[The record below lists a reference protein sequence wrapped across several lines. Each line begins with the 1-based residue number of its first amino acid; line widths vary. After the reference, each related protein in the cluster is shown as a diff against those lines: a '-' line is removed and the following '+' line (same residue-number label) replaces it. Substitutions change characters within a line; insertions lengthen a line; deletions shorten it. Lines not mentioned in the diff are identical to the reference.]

1 MNEDEILKA
10 AENAN
15 MIVYGYT
22 FTKTKDNYIRVLNIR
37 PPFHALVMSP
47 DGDVYETSM
56 DDIELSIVLG
66 YWAKN
71 KKYMEE
77 NAYAEGLEFHGLWLL
92 ALFVKSD
99 GSTVVITP
107 GQLTDKELRI
117 VRAFIKDNY
126 KEMYIKWSEM
136 SNEGF
141 YRGK

>member
-15 MIVYGYT
+15 MIVCGYT

-71 KKYMEE
+71 KKYMKE
-77 NAYAEGLEFHGLWLL
+77 NAYAEVL
-92 ALFVKSD
+92 
-99 GSTVVITP
+99 
-107 GQLTDKELRI
+107 
-117 VRAFIKDNY
+117 
-126 KEMYIKWSEM
+126 
-136 SNEGF
+136 
-141 YRGK
+141 